1 MNFVSFRI
9 FNRQANSFIW
19 SFPVLLSDCSFEGV
33 ASYIQKHLE
42 GVPKEQLSEF
52 INEDIDVYVI
62 GYFNNRVDNP
72 ISGGQ
77 PVLIGNTVDLFN
89 YISDSDRKEQEEFLN
104 ENQTAF

>member
-9 FNRQANSFIW
+9 FNRQANTFIW

-33 ASYIQKHLE
+33 SSYIQKHLE
-42 GVPKEQLSEF
+42 NVPEEQLSDF
-52 INEDIDVYVI
+52 INEDIDVYLI

-77 PVLIGNTVDLFN
+77 PVLIGNSVDLFN
-89 YISDSDRKEQEEFLN
+89 YVHEQEKFEQEVLFN
-104 ENQTAF
+104 EDKTSL